1 MPLERGA
8 QFSLLVRAHYY
19 RGAIVSE
26 WVGCVCICIR
36 ARASTSL
43 WRLESVARQ
52 KPCEDAARVVCT
64 RWDPSID
71 PSVCG
76 TVVLMARIDT
86 FLFSCN
92 KAPSEPVHIHIHIY
106 YTYIHT
112 PINTPYRI
120 GWAFA
125 LLHPSSWIEPPLLW
139 GMPAHIYG
147 LVVTLF
153 SCAQLIITGRGWC
166 YVSTCVCH

>member
-1 MPLERGA
+1 MGPSCQNGLDTWMRMHT
-8 QFSLLVRAHYY
+8 LRV
-19 RGAIVSE
+19 
-26 WVGCVCICIR
+26 
-36 ARASTSL
+36 RASTSL

-64 RWDPSID
+64 RWDASID

-76 TVVLMARIDT
+76 TVVLMARTDT

-92 KAPSEPVHIHIHIY
+92 KAPSDPCIY
-106 YTYIHT
+106 IYTYIIRIYIHT

-147 LVVTLF
+147 LVSRCFYALN
-153 SCAQLIITGRGWC
+153 
-166 YVSTCVCH
+166 